1 MMDVSSAFINAPMKR
16 KVYIEIPHDHPDQD
30 KNQKYVFQLN
40 RALYGTNDAPKL
52 WNDELT
58 KTLLELG
65 FIKTISDW
73 NMFYR
78 KDSIIAFH
86 VDDGILSAS
95 NQNVLNEVKNELQ
108 KRYKIKI
115 QTENM
120 EYLKLKLHKKN
131 DHIYLEQ
138 TNYII
143 ALAEKFK
150 VTTARKIYTPMETGF
165 DASVE
170 DGDLKEIGNEV
181 PYRALIGS
189 LLYIARQTRSEITYA
204 VNLLC
209 QHVTKPRAK
218 HWKAAKRI
226 LIYLYTT
233 KDMCLRIGPVNEEGL
248 KCFSDSTWA
257 DDKSTRS
264 SRSGGV
270 LLYNGSLITAYSHVQ
285 RSISL
290 SSTQAEYQAL
300 TSAIQEIIYFRQL
313 LGEIGYEQNLPTP
326 LLCDNQGALYLS
338 VSTKNHIKTKHI
350 ALRYHYI
357 RDTIKDKLVNLL
369 YVSTKDQLADIMTKP
384 LGKELFEKFRK
395 LLGIDHYEI

>member
-1 MMDVSSAFINAPMKR
+1 
-16 KVYIEIPHDHPDQD
+16 
-30 KNQKYVFQLN
+30 
-40 RALYGTNDAPKL
+40 
-52 WNDELT
+52 
-58 KTLLELG
+58 
-65 FIKTISDW
+65 
-73 NMFYR
+73 MFHR
-78 KDSIIAFH
+78 KDAIIAFH
-86 VDDGILSAS
+86 VDDGVLSGS
-95 NQNVLNEVKNELQ
+95 NQKVLNEVTTELQ

-120 EYLKLKLHKKN
+120 EYLKLKLHKQDKY
-131 DHIYLEQ
+131 IYLEQ
-138 TNYII
+138 KNYII
-143 ALAEKFK
+143 STAEKFK
-150 VTTARKIYTPMETGF
+150 VTTAKNTYTPMEAGF
-165 DASVE
+165 DATVE
-170 DGDLKEIGNEV
+170 DDDSKDIGNEV
-181 PYRALIGS
+181 PYRALMGS
-189 LLYIARQTRSEITYA
+189 LLYIARQTRPEITYA

-233 KDMCLRIGPVNEEGL
+233 RNMCLRIGPANKEGL
-248 KCFSDSTWA
+248 KCFSDATWA

-300 TSAIQEIIYFRQL
+300 TSAVQEIIYFRQL
-313 LGEIGYEQNLPTP
+313 LGELGYEQNLPTP

-338 VSTKNHIKTKHI
+338 VSTKNHIKIKHI

-369 YVSTKDQLADIMTKP
+369 YVSTKEQLADVMTKP
-384 LGKELFEKFRK
+384 LGRDLFEKFRK
-395 LLGIDHYEI
+395 LLGVDNYEISHDK